1 MEALSSRVA
10 NGPRGARCPRL
21 REETGMTVEAH
32 LAGDPAKDLTQ
43 RLVKGRYR
51 LRSLLGRGGMGLVW
65 LAEDEVL
72 RRPVAL
78 KELAPRRPL
87 SEELRTQAHAR
98 ALTEARATARVDHT
112 GVVRVYDLVEEDN
125 LPWIVME
132 LLSGRT
138 LKDAVAAEGPLPVRE
153 VAWLGIRLLDALQAA
168 HRAGVVHRDVKP
180 SNVYLCDD
188 DRVVIGDFGIAW
200 TAGDGSTVPDG
211 EFAGS
216 PAYVSPE
223 RVRND
228 EVGPASDLF
237 SLGSTLYAAVEGRL
251 AFDKGSLFDTLA
263 AVLHSPPAPFLRAGP
278 LRPIIEGLLVKE
290 PERRLTADA
299 ARAALRA
306 VLDRA

>member
-1 MEALSSRVA
+1 
-10 NGPRGARCPRL
+10 
-21 REETGMTVEAH
+21 
-32 LAGDPAKDLTQ
+32 
-43 RLVKGRYR
+43 
-51 LRSLLGRGGMGLVW
+51 MGLVW

-87 SEELRTQAHAR
+87 SEALRMEAHTR
-98 ALTEARATARVDHT
+98 AVTEARATARVDHT
-112 GVVRVYDLVEEDN
+112 GVVRVYDLIDDGN

-138 LKDAVAAEGPLPVRE
+138 LKDAVAAEGPLPVKE
-153 VAWLGIRLLDALQAA
+153 VARLGILLLDALQAV

-188 DRVVIGDFGIAW
+188 DRVVLGDFGIAW

-223 RVRND
+223 RVRSE

-263 AVLHSPPAPFLRAGP
+263 AVLHNPPAPFLRAGP
-278 LRPIIEGLLVKE
+278 LRPIIEGLLVKD
-290 PERRLTADA
+290 PERRLSGDA
-299 ARAALRA
+299 ARTALRA
-306 VLDRA
+306 VQHQL

>member
-1 MEALSSRVA
+1 MA
-10 NGPRGARCPRL
+10 
-21 REETGMTVEAH
+21 VEARLVVKGPARD
-32 LAGDPAKDLTQ
+32 LAQ

-87 SEELRTQAHAR
+87 SEELRMEAHTR
-98 ALTEARATARVDHT
+98 AVTEARATARVDHT
-112 GVVRVYDLVEEDN
+112 GVVRVYDLIDDGN

-138 LKDAVAAEGPLPVRE
+138 LKDAVAAEGPLPVKE
-153 VAWLGIRLLDALQAA
+153 VARLGILLLDALQAV

-188 DRVVIGDFGIAW
+188 DRVVLGDFGIAW

-223 RVRND
+223 RVRSE

-263 AVLHSPPAPFLRAGP
+263 AVLHNPPAPFLRAGP
-278 LRPIIEGLLVKE
+278 LRPIIEGLLVKD
-290 PERRLTADA
+290 PERRLSGDA
-299 ARAALRA
+299 ARTALRA
-306 VLDRA
+306 VQHQL

>member
-1 MEALSSRVA
+1 
-10 NGPRGARCPRL
+10 
-21 REETGMTVEAH
+21 MTVEAH
-32 LAGDPAKDLTQ
+32 IAGGPRDLAR
-43 RLVKGRYR
+43 RLVNGRYR

-78 KELAPRRPL
+78 KELAPQRPV
-87 SEELRTQAHAR
+87 SEELRTDAHAR
-98 ALTEARATARVDHT
+98 ALAEARATARVDHT
-112 GVVRVYDLVEEDN
+112 GTVRVYDLVVEDG

-138 LKDAVAAEGPLPVRE
+138 LKDAVAAEGPLPVNE
-153 VAWLGIRLLDALQAA
+153 VARIGIHLLDALQAA

-180 SNVYLCDD
+180 GNVYLCDD
-188 DRVVIGDFGIAW
+188 GRVVLGDFGIAW
-200 TAGDGSTVPDG
+200 SAGDDSTVPDG
-211 EFAGS
+211 TFSGS

-223 RVRND
+223 RVRGD

-237 SLGSTLYAAVEGRL
+237 SLGSTLFAAVEGRL

-263 AVLHSPPAPFLRAGP
+263 AVLHQPPEPFLKAGP

-290 PERRLTADA
+290 PERRLSAEA
-299 ARAALRA
+299 AGAALRA
-306 VLDRA
+306 VQHLS

>member
-1 MEALSSRVA
+1 
-10 NGPRGARCPRL
+10 
-21 REETGMTVEAH
+21 MTVEAH
-32 LAGDPAKDLTQ
+32 FAGGPAKDLAG
-43 RLVKGRYR
+43 RLVNGRYR

-78 KELAPRRPL
+78 KELAPQRPV
-87 SEELRTQAHAR
+87 SEDLRMDAYAR

-112 GVVRVYDLVEEDN
+112 GTVRVYDLVVEDS

-138 LKDAVAAEGPLPVRE
+138 LKDAVAAEGPLPVNE
-153 VAWLGIRLLDALQAA
+153 VARIGIRLLDALQAA

-180 SNVYLCDD
+180 GNVYLCDD
-188 DRVVIGDFGIAW
+188 DRVVLGDFGIAW
-200 TAGDGSTVPDG
+200 TSGDNSTVPDG
-211 EFAGS
+211 TFSGS

-223 RVRND
+223 RVRSD
-228 EVGPASDLF
+228 DVGPASDLF
-237 SLGSTLYAAVEGRL
+237 SLGSTLFAAVEGRL

-263 AVLHSPPAPFLRAGP
+263 AVLHEPPAPFVKAGP

-290 PERRLTADA
+290 PERRLSADA

-306 VLDRA
+306 VQHLS

>member
-1 MEALSSRVA
+1 
-10 NGPRGARCPRL
+10 
-21 REETGMTVEAH
+21 MTVEAH
-32 LAGDPAKDLTQ
+32 LAGGPPMDLAR

-78 KELAPRRPL
+78 KELAPRRPV
-87 SEELRTQAHAR
+87 SEELRTEAHAH
-98 ALTEARATARVDHT
+98 ALTEARATARVDHSGT
-112 GVVRVYDLVEEDN
+112 VRVYDLVEEDG

-138 LKDAVAAEGPLPVRE
+138 LKDAVAAEGPLPVSE
-153 VAWLGIRLLDALQAA
+153 VARLGVHLIDALQAI

-180 SNVYLCDD
+180 SNVYLCDGG
-188 DRVVIGDFGIAW
+188 RVVLGDFGIAW

-223 RVRND
+223 RVRNE

-237 SLGSTLYAAVEGRL
+237 SLGATLYAAVEGRL

-263 AVLHSPPAPFLRAGP
+263 AVLHQPPAPFLRAGP

-290 PERRLTADA
+290 PEGRLSADA
-299 ARAALRA
+299 ARAALLA
-306 VLDRA
+306 VQHLS

>member
-1 MEALSSRVA
+1 MA
-10 NGPRGARCPRL
+10 
-21 REETGMTVEAH
+21 VEAQ
-32 LAGDPAKDLTQ
+32 LAGSPAMELAGQ
-43 RLVKGRYR
+43 LVRGRYR
-51 LRSLLGRGGMGLVW
+51 LRSLLGRGGMGMVW

-78 KELAPRRPL
+78 KQLGPHRPV
-87 SEELRTQAHAR
+87 SEELREAAHTR
-98 ALTEARATARVDHT
+98 ALSEARAAARVDHT
-112 GVVRVYDLVEEDN
+112 GAVRVYDLVEED

-138 LKDAVAAEGPLPVRE
+138 LKDAVAAEGPLPVSE
-153 VAWLGIRLLDALQAA
+153 VTRLGLRLLDALQAI

-180 SNVYLCDD
+180 SNVYLCGG
-188 DRVVIGDFGIAW
+188 DRVVLGDFGIAW

-223 RVRND
+223 RVRSD
-228 EVGPASDLF
+228 EVGPESDLF
-237 SLGSTLYAAVEGRL
+237 SLGATLFAAVEGRL

-263 AVLHSPPAPFLRAGP
+263 AVLHNPPAPFLRAGP
-278 LRPIIEGLLVKE
+278 LRPIIEGLLVKD
-290 PERRLTADA
+290 PERRLSADA

-306 VLDRA
+306 VQHRLDLPPIRMPHRDVA